1 MTNNRI
7 TSIPK
12 TTKNYLPKHLPI
24 LSKPGLILLPNST
37 LPIVVTQS
45 FILDLIF
52 YALKKKR
59 FIGVVQPKGKEG
71 GPIFKSGCLGR
82 ISTFSETENGLLIGL
97 TGLYRFTIEKELH
110 TNKPYKEA
118 QVNYNRFTVDLKQK
132 NTTNSLDRNRLFNA
146 LRSYLQ
152 NHEIATD
159 WEELQNASDERLI
172 TAITIAAPFAPQEK
186 QAILE
191 LPTLT
196 EQCYLATT
204 LIEMATL
211 DIIDTNPSYH

>member
-1 MTNNRI
+1 M
-7 TSIPK
+7 
-12 TTKNYLPKHLPI
+12 
-24 LSKPGLILLPNST
+24 
-37 LPIVVTQS
+37 
-45 FILDLIF
+45 
-52 YALKKKR
+52 
-59 FIGVVQPKGKEG
+59 
-71 GPIFKSGCLGR
+71 
-82 ISTFSETENGLLIGL
+82 
-97 TGLYRFTIEKELH
+97 TGLYRFTIDKELH

-118 QVNYNRFTVDLKQK
+118 QVNYNRFTVDLKQN

-146 LRSYLQ
+146 LRLYLQ

-211 DIIDTNPSYH
+211 DIINTNPSYH